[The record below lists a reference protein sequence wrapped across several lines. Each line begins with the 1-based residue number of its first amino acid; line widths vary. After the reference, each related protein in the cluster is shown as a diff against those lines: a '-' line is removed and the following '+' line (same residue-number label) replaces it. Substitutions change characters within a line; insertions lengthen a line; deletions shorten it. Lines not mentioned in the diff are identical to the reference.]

1 MKRNRVN
8 VLTVVNS
15 ASNITTETI
24 DGKPHIV
31 VRGITPVVDDIVM
44 NRKLYP
50 AAEIEKAYN
59 TLERNPMPLGHP
71 KVDGKHVS
79 ARDVRAVNEYH
90 VGAWLQNVSH
100 SDGKVTGDMYVNRQ
114 YAESSEKGKRLI
126 NRLDEMLAGTN
137 SEPIHISTGLL
148 YSGIAANGE
157 SKGKKY
163 NEIATNMMFDH
174 VAVLLDE
181 PGAGTPEEGVGIFV
195 NAEGDETEIEVCNL
209 QDAIVSDNRKDG
221 WLNKIKFF
229 VANDGGMSFDEIAAS
244 LREAIRANTP
254 DSWRYVVSIYPDY
267 LIFEEEKKTTS
278 GRNLF
283 KQKYLISD
291 GAVSLV
297 GEPVEVVRKPT
308 EYEIKTNGE
317 NDPMKQLIIN
327 ALQAAGKPTEGKSD
341 AELMDA
347 YNQLAAEKA
356 AAKNETP
363 EEKAAREKK
372 EVDDKKAKEQASNSE
387 EMPAWAK
394 VLTEQVTALNSQI
407 NANSDKEKGEKRT
420 AVKLVMNMS
429 DEEVADLDGK
439 ALDAMYA
446 KCQTSFGLN
455 AAFRNQATNTQSVSE
470 MPE

>member
-100 SDGKVTGDMYVNRQ
+100 NDGKVTGDMYVNRQ
-114 YAESSEKGKRLI
+114 YAESREKGKRLI

-137 SEPIHISTGLL
+137 SDPIHISTGLL

-195 NAEGDETEIEVCNL
+195 NSEGDEQQIEVARL
-209 QDAIVSDNRKDG
+209 ADG
-221 WLNKIKFF
+221 IDCTRDGLINKTKFF
-229 VANDGGMSFDEIAAS
+229 FTNASNFSFDDISRAIS
-244 LREAIRANTP
+244 DKLREGDDEDKWLWPETVWP
-254 DSWRYVVSIYPDY
+254 DSFIYRNDTKY
-267 LIFEEEKKTTS
+267 L
-278 GRNLF
+278 
-283 KQKYLISD
+283 KQKYLIDDD
-291 GAVSLV
+291 GKAVFV

-317 NDPMKQLIIN
+317 NDPMKELIIN
-327 ALQAAGKPTEGKSD
+327 ALKAAGKPTDGKSD

-347 YNQLAAEKA
+347 YNQMAAEKA
-356 AAKNETP
+356 KPKEETP

-372 EVDDKKAKEQASNSE
+372 EADDKKAKEQATNSE
-387 EMPAWAK
+387 DMPAWAK
-394 VLTEQVTALNSQI
+394 LLTEQVTALNSQF
-407 NANSDKEKGEKRT
+407 NANSDKEKGEKRA
-420 AVKLVMNMS
+420 AVKLAMNMS

-455 AAFRNQATNTQSVSE
+455 GAFRNQATNTQSVSE

>member
-79 ARDVRAVNEYH
+79 ARDVRAVNNYH

-100 SDGKVTGDMYVNRQ
+100 KDGKVTGDMYVDRQ
-114 YAESSEKGKRLI
+114 YAESSDKGKRLV
-126 NRLDEMLAGTN
+126 NRLDEMSSGNN

-163 NEIATNMMFDH
+163 DEIATNMNFDH

-181 PGAGTPEEGVGIFV
+181 PGAGTPGEGVGIFV
-195 NAEGDETEIEVCNL
+195 NAEGDEQEIELANL
-209 QDAIVSDNRKDG
+209 ADG
-221 WLNKIKFF
+221 ADCTREGLLNKTKFF
-229 VANDGGMSFDEIAAS
+229 FTNASNFSFDDISRAIS
-244 LREAIRANTP
+244 DKLREGRGKDSYLWPESVWP
-254 DSWRYVVSIYPDY
+254 DTFIYRDEAKY
-267 LIFEEEKKTTS
+267 
-278 GRNLF
+278 F
-283 KQKYLISD
+283 KQKYLIDD
-291 GAVSLV
+291 GGKAVFV

-317 NDPMKQLIIN
+317 NDPMKELIIN
-327 ALQAAGKPTEGKSD
+327 ALKAAGKPTDGKSD
-341 AELMDA
+341 DELMDA
-347 YNQLAAEKA
+347 YNQMAAEKA
-356 AAKNETP
+356 AKTETP
-363 EEKAAREKK
+363 EEKAAREQK
-372 EVDDKKAKEQASNSE
+372 EADDKAAKDKANNSQE
-387 EMPAWAK
+387 APAWFKPFADDLAAVK
-394 VLTEQVTALNSQI
+394 SGLAV
-407 NANSDKEKGEKRT
+407 NSDKEKADKRN
-420 AVKLVMNMS
+420 AVKLAMNMS

-439 ALDAMYA
+439 ALDRLYA
-446 KCQTSFGLN
+446 NSQKSTGLN
-455 AAFRNQATNTQSVSE
+455 GAFRQVNSSESVSE

>member
-79 ARDVRAVNEYH
+79 ARDVRAVNNYH

-100 SDGKVTGDMYVNRQ
+100 KDGKVSGDMYIDRQ

-126 NRLDEMLAGTN
+126 NRLDEMIAGTN

-181 PGAGTPEEGVGIFV
+181 PGAGTPSEGVGIFV
-195 NAEGDETEIEVCNL
+195 NSEGEEVEIEVARLSEAADCTREGL
-209 QDAIVSDNRKDG
+209 
-221 WLNKIKFF
+221 LNKTRFF
-229 VANDGGMSFDEIAAS
+229 FTNASNFSFDDIQRAIS
-244 LREAIRANTP
+244 DKLREGDTEDKWLWPETVWP
-254 DSWRYVVSIYPDY
+254 DSFIYRDDARY
-267 LIFEEEKKTTS
+267 L
-278 GRNLF
+278 
-283 KQKYLISD
+283 KQKYLIDDD
-291 GAVSLV
+291 GKAVFV
-297 GEPVEVVRKPT
+297 GEPVEVVRKPI

-317 NDPMKQLIIN
+317 NDPMKELIIN

-356 AAKNETP
+356 AAKKDGGDEIDPATGKP
-363 EEKAAREKK
+363 KKK
-372 EVDDKKAKEQASNSE
+372 ERASNSE
-387 EMPAWAK
+387 EAPAWFKPFADDLAAVK
-394 VLTEQVTALNSQI
+394 SGLAV
-407 NANSDKEKGEKRT
+407 NADKEKGEKRA
-420 AVKLVMNMS
+420 AVKAKFGLDDLAVN
-429 DEEVADLDGK
+429 ALDGA
-439 ALDAMYA
+439 ALDGLFAQ
-446 KCQTSFGLN
+446 CQTSTGLN
-455 AAFRNQATNTQSVSE
+455 GAFRSVNNNDSFSE

>member
-15 ASNITTETI
+15 ASNIATETI

-71 KVDGKHVS
+71 KVDGRHVS
-79 ARDVRAVNEYH
+79 ARDVRAVNEFH

-100 SDGKVTGDMYVNRQ
+100 AGGKVTGHMYVNRQ

-126 NRLDEMLAGTN
+126 NRLDEMIAGTN
-137 SEPIHISTGLL
+137 SDPIHISTGLL

-163 NEIATNMMFDH
+163 DEIATNMVFDH

-181 PGAGTPEEGVGIFV
+181 PGAGTPDEGVGIFV
-195 NAEGDETEIEVCNL
+195 NAEGDEQSIEVARL
-209 QDAIVSDNRKDG
+209 SDGIDHTRDG
-221 WLNKIKFF
+221 ILNKAKFF
-229 VANDGGMSFDEIAAS
+229 FTNASNYSFDDIQAAIS
-244 LREAIRANTP
+244 DKLREDNPEGKWLWAEAVWP
-254 DSWRYVVSIYPDY
+254 DNFIYRDG
-267 LIFEEEKKTTS
+267 EK
-278 GRNLF
+278 RF
-283 KQKYLISD
+283 KQKYLIGDD
-291 GAVSLV
+291 GKAVFV

-317 NDPMKQLIIN
+317 NDPMKELIIN
-327 ALQAAGKPTEGKSD
+327 ALKAAGKPTDGKSD
-341 AELMDA
+341 TELMDA
-347 YNQLAAEKA
+347 YNQMKA
-356 AAKNETP
+356 DEAKQETP

-372 EVDDKKAKEQASNSE
+372 EADEKKAKEQATNNE
-387 EMPAWAK
+387 EMPGWAK
-394 VLTEQVTALNSQI
+394 QLAERVDTVVNSL
-407 NANSDKEKGEKRT
+407 NANSDKEKTEQRA
-420 AVKLVMNMS
+420 AVKAKFGMTDIAVN
-429 DEEVADLDGK
+429 ALDGEPLK
-439 ALDAMYA
+439 ELFAQ
-446 KCQTSFGLN
+446 CQTSTGLN
-455 AAFRNQATNTQSVSE
+455 GGYRHSATNNQSVSE

>member
-8 VLTVVNS
+8 VLTVFNS

-90 VGAWLQNVSH
+90 VGAWLQSVSH
-100 SDGKVTGDMYVNRQ
+100 KDGKVTGDMYVNRQ

-137 SEPIHISTGLL
+137 SDPIHISTGLL

-195 NAEGDETEIEVCNL
+195 NAEGDEQQIEVARL
-209 QDAIVSDNRKDG
+209 SDGIDCTRDG
-221 WLNKIKFF
+221 LLNKTKFF
-229 VANDGGMSFDEIAAS
+229 FTNASNFSFDDISRAIS
-244 LREAIRANTP
+244 DKLREGDAEDKWLWPETVWP
-254 DSWRYVVSIYPDY
+254 DSFIYRNDTKY
-267 LIFEEEKKTTS
+267 L
-278 GRNLF
+278 
-283 KQKYLISD
+283 KQKYLIDDD
-291 GAVSLV
+291 GKAVFV

-317 NDPMKQLIIN
+317 NDPMKELIIN

-347 YNQLAAEKA
+347 YNQMKVEEAT
-356 AAKNETP
+356 AKKKGDEEIDPETGKP
-363 EEKAAREKK
+363 KK
-372 EVDDKKAKEQASNSE
+372 KEQATNSGH
-387 EMPAWAK
+387 
-394 VLTEQVTALNSQI
+394 EQQNEKLMELISAAVNSAVEPLKAQLNAS
-407 NANSDKEKGEKRT
+407 SDKEKGEKRS
-420 AVKLVMNMS
+420 AVKLAMNMS
-429 DEEVADLDGK
+429 DEEIADLDGK

-446 KCQTSFGLN
+446 KCHTSFGLN

>member
-8 VLTVVNS
+8 VLSVVNS
-15 ASNITTETI
+15 ASNISTETI

-100 SDGKVTGDMYVNRQ
+100 EDGKVTGDMYVNRQ

-126 NRLDEMLAGTN
+126 NRLDEMIAGTN

-181 PGAGTPEEGVGIFV
+181 PGAGTPSEGVGIFV
-195 NAEGDETEIEVCNL
+195 NSEGEEVEIEVAL
-209 QDAIVSDNRKDG
+209 LSDAADCTREG
-221 WLNKIKFF
+221 LLNKTKFF
-229 VANDGGMSFDEIAAS
+229 FTNASNFSFDDISRAIS
-244 LREAIRANTP
+244 DKLREGDTEDKWLWPETVWP
-254 DSWRYVVSIYPDY
+254 DSFIYRDEAKY
-267 LIFEEEKKTTS
+267 
-278 GRNLF
+278 F
-283 KQKYLISD
+283 KQKYLIDDD
-291 GAVSLV
+291 GKAVFV
-297 GEPVEVVRKPT
+297 GEPVEVVRKPI

-317 NDPMKQLIIN
+317 NDPMKELIIN

-356 AAKNETP
+356 AAKKDGGDEIDPATGKP
-363 EEKAAREKK
+363 KK
-372 EVDDKKAKEQASNSE
+372 KEQASNSE
-387 EMPAWAK
+387 EVPAWFKPFADDLAAVK
-394 VLTEQVTALNSQI
+394 SGLAV
-407 NANSDKEKGEKRT
+407 NADKEKGEKRA
-420 AVKLVMNMS
+420 AVKAKFGLDDLAVN
-429 DEEVADLDGK
+429 ALDGA
-439 ALDAMYA
+439 ALDGLFAQ
-446 KCQTSFGLN
+446 CQTSTGLN
-455 AAFRNQATNTQSVSE
+455 GAFRSVNNNDSFSE

>member
-100 SDGKVTGDMYVNRQ
+100 KDGKVTGDMYVNRQ

-137 SEPIHISTGLL
+137 SDPIHISTGLL

-195 NAEGDETEIEVCNL
+195 NAEGDELEIEVVNL
-209 QDAIVSDNRKDG
+209 ADADVPDPQDAS
-221 WLNKIKFF
+221 
-229 VANDGGMSFDEIAAS
+229 
-244 LREAIRANTP
+244 
-254 DSWRYVVSIYPDY
+254 
-267 LIFEEEKKTTS
+267 
-278 GRNLF
+278 
-283 KQKYLISD
+283 
-291 GAVSLV
+291 
-297 GEPVEVVRKPT
+297 
-308 EYEIKTNGE
+308 IKTFFNQLKAFFSANSDSTQKE
-317 NDPMKQLIIN
+317 TDPMKELIVN
-327 ALQAAGKPTEGKSD
+327 ALKAKGKSVDGKTD

-347 YNQLAAEKA
+347 YNQMLAENADSKE
-356 AAKNETP
+356 ETP

-372 EVDDKKAKEQASNSE
+372 EADDKKAKEQTTNSE

-407 NANSDKEKGEKRT
+407 NANSDKEKGEKRA
-420 AVKLVMNMS
+420 AVKLAMNMS

-455 AAFRNQATNTQSVSE
+455 GAFRHQATNTQSVSE

>member
-44 NRKLYP
+44 NRRLYP

-79 ARDVRAVNEYH
+79 ARDIRAVNEYH

-100 SDGKVTGDMYVNRQ
+100 KDGRVTGDMYVNRQ

-126 NRLDEMLAGTN
+126 NRLDEMLSGTN
-137 SEPIHISTGLL
+137 SDPIHISTGLL

-195 NAEGDETEIEVCNL
+195 NAEGDELEIEVVNL
-209 QDAIVSDNRKDG
+209 ADADVPDPQDASFKTFFNQLKAFFSANSD
-221 WLNKIKFF
+221 
-229 VANDGGMSFDEIAAS
+229 S
-244 LREAIRANTP
+244 T
-254 DSWRYVVSIYPDY
+254 
-267 LIFEEEKKTTS
+267 
-278 GRNLF
+278 
-283 KQKYLISD
+283 QK
-291 GAVSLV
+291 
-297 GEPVEVVRKPT
+297 ET
-308 EYEIKTNGE
+308 
-317 NDPMKQLIIN
+317 DPMKELIVN
-327 ALQAAGKPTEGKSD
+327 ALKAKGKSVDGKTD

-347 YNQLAAEKA
+347 YNQMLAENADSKE
-356 AAKNETP
+356 ETP

-372 EVDDKKAKEQASNSE
+372 EADDKKAKEQTTNSE

-407 NANSDKEKGEKRT
+407 NANSDKEKGEKRA
-420 AVKLVMNMS
+420 AVKLAMNMS

-455 AAFRNQATNTQSVSE
+455 GAFRHQATNTQSVSE

>member
-114 YAESSEKGKRLI
+114 YAESSDKGKRLI

-137 SEPIHISTGLL
+137 ADPIHISTGLL

-195 NAEGDETEIEVCNL
+195 NSEGDEQQIEVARL
-209 QDAIVSDNRKDG
+209 ADG
-221 WLNKIKFF
+221 IDCTRDGLLNKTKFF
-229 VANDGGMSFDEIAAS
+229 FTNASNFSFDDISRAIS
-244 LREAIRANTP
+244 DKLREGEAEDKWLWPETVWP
-254 DSWRYVVSIYPDY
+254 DSFIYRNDTKY
-267 LIFEEEKKTTS
+267 L
-278 GRNLF
+278 
-283 KQKYLISD
+283 KQKYLIDDD
-291 GAVSLV
+291 GKAVFV

-317 NDPMKQLIIN
+317 NDPMKELIIN
-327 ALQAAGKPTEGKSD
+327 ALKAAGKPTDGKSD

-347 YNQLAAEKA
+347 YNQMAAEKA
-356 AAKNETP
+356 KPKEETP

-372 EVDDKKAKEQASNSE
+372 EADDKKDKEQAANSE
-387 EMPAWAK
+387 DMPAWAK
-394 VLTEQVTALNSQI
+394 LLTEQVTALNSQI
-407 NANSDKEKGEKRT
+407 NANSDKEKGEKRS
-420 AVKLVMNMS
+420 AVKLAMNMS

-455 AAFRNQATNTQSVSE
+455 GAFRNQATNTQSVSE

>member
-100 SDGKVTGDMYVNRQ
+100 KDGKVTGDMYVNRQ

-137 SEPIHISTGLL
+137 SDPIHISTGLL

-181 PGAGTPEEGVGIFV
+181 RGAGTPEEGVGIFV
-195 NAEGDETEIEVCNL
+195 NSEGNEQQIEVARL
-209 QDAIVSDNRKDG
+209 ADG
-221 WLNKIKFF
+221 IDCTRDGLINKTKFF
-229 VANDGGMSFDEIAAS
+229 FTNASNFSFDDIQRAISEK
-244 LREAIRANTP
+244 LREGRSDDNWLWPESVWP
-254 DSWRYVVSIYPDY
+254 DTFVYRDDSRY
-267 LIFEEEKKTTS
+267 
-278 GRNLF
+278 F
-283 KQKYLISD
+283 KQKYIIDDD
-291 GAVSLV
+291 GKAQFV
-297 GEPVEVVRKPT
+297 GEPVEVVRKQP

-347 YNQLAAEKA
+347 YNQMATEKA
-356 AAKNETP
+356 AKTETP

-372 EVDDKKAKEQASNSE
+372 EADDKKAKEQATNSE
-387 EMPAWAK
+387 DMPAWAK
-394 VLTEQVTALNSQI
+394 LLTEQVTAINSQL
-407 NANSDKEKGEKRT
+407 NANSDKEKGEKRA
-420 AVKLVMNMS
+420 AVKLAMNMS

-455 AAFRNQATNTQSVSE
+455 GAFRHQATNTQSVSE

>member
-100 SDGKVTGDMYVNRQ
+100 KDGKVTGDMYVNRQ

-126 NRLDEMLAGTN
+126 NRLDEMIAGTN

-195 NAEGDETEIEVCNL
+195 NAEGDELEIEVVNL
-209 QDAIVSDNRKDG
+209 ADADVPDPQDASFKTFFNQLKAFFSANSD
-221 WLNKIKFF
+221 
-229 VANDGGMSFDEIAAS
+229 S
-244 LREAIRANTP
+244 T
-254 DSWRYVVSIYPDY
+254 
-267 LIFEEEKKTTS
+267 
-278 GRNLF
+278 
-283 KQKYLISD
+283 QK
-291 GAVSLV
+291 
-297 GEPVEVVRKPT
+297 ET
-308 EYEIKTNGE
+308 
-317 NDPMKQLIIN
+317 DPMKELIVN
-327 ALQAAGKPTEGKSD
+327 ALKANGKEVEGKTD

-347 YNQLAAEKA
+347 YNQMKAEEVT
-356 AAKNETP
+356 AK
-363 EEKAAREKK
+363 KK
-372 EVDDKKAKEQASNSE
+372 GDDEIDPTTGAPKKTEQAANNE
-387 EMPAWAK
+387 DMPAWAK
-394 VLTEQVTALNSQI
+394 ALTDQVLALNSKI
-407 NANSDKEKGEKRT
+407 NANSETEKSNMRA
-420 AVKLVMNMS
+420 AVKAKFGMTDIAVN
-429 DEEVADLDGK
+429 ALDGEPLK
-439 ALDAMYA
+439 ELFAQ
-446 KCQTSFGLN
+446 CQTSTGLN
-455 AAFRNQATNTQSVSE
+455 GAFRPVNNNDSFSE

>member
-100 SDGKVTGDMYVNRQ
+100 KEGKVTGDMYVNRQ

-137 SEPIHISTGLL
+137 SDPIHISTGLL

-181 PGAGTPEEGVGIFV
+181 PGAGTPEDGVGIFV
-195 NAEGDETEIEVCNL
+195 NSEGDEQQIEVARL
-209 QDAIVSDNRKDG
+209 ADG
-221 WLNKIKFF
+221 IDCTRDGLLNKTKFF
-229 VANDGGMSFDEIAAS
+229 FTNASNFSFDDISRAIS
-244 LREAIRANTP
+244 DKLREGDAEDKWLWPETVWP
-254 DSWRYVVSIYPDY
+254 DSFIYRNDTKY
-267 LIFEEEKKTTS
+267 L
-278 GRNLF
+278 
-283 KQKYLISD
+283 KQKYLIDDD
-291 GAVSLV
+291 GKAVFV

-317 NDPMKQLIIN
+317 NDPMKELIIN
-327 ALQAAGKPTEGKSD
+327 ALKAAGKPTDGKSD

-347 YNQLAAEKA
+347 YNQMAAEKA
-356 AAKNETP
+356 KPKEETP

-372 EVDDKKAKEQASNSE
+372 EADDKKAKEQATNSE
-387 EMPAWAK
+387 DMPAWAK
-394 VLTEQVTALNSQI
+394 LLTEQVTALNSQF
-407 NANSDKEKGEKRT
+407 NANSDKEKGEKRS
-420 AVKLVMNMS
+420 AVKLAMNMS

-455 AAFRNQATNTQSVSE
+455 GAFRNQATNTQSVSE

>member
-100 SDGKVTGDMYVNRQ
+100 KDGKVTGDMYVNRH

-126 NRLDEMLAGTN
+126 NRLDEMIAGTN

-181 PGAGTPEEGVGIFV
+181 PGAGTPAEGVGIFV
-195 NAEGDETEIEVCNL
+195 NAEGDELEIEVVNL
-209 QDAIVSDNRKDG
+209 ADADVPDPQDASFKTFFNQLKAFFSANSD
-221 WLNKIKFF
+221 
-229 VANDGGMSFDEIAAS
+229 S
-244 LREAIRANTP
+244 T
-254 DSWRYVVSIYPDY
+254 
-267 LIFEEEKKTTS
+267 
-278 GRNLF
+278 
-283 KQKYLISD
+283 QK
-291 GAVSLV
+291 
-297 GEPVEVVRKPT
+297 ET
-308 EYEIKTNGE
+308 
-317 NDPMKQLIIN
+317 DPMKELIVN
-327 ALQAAGKPTEGKSD
+327 ALKANGKEVEGKTD

-347 YNQLAAEKA
+347 YNQMKAEEVT
-356 AAKNETP
+356 AK
-363 EEKAAREKK
+363 KK
-372 EVDDKKAKEQASNSE
+372 GDAEIDPATGAPKKTEQTVNNE

-394 VLTEQVTALNSQI
+394 ALIDQVLALNSKI
-407 NANSDKEKGEKRT
+407 NANSESEKSNMRA
-420 AVKLVMNMS
+420 AVKAKFGMTDIAVN
-429 DEEVADLDGK
+429 ALDGEPLK
-439 ALDAMYA
+439 ELFAQ
-446 KCQTSFGLN
+446 CQTSTGLN
-455 AAFRNQATNTQSVSE
+455 GTFRQATNTQSVSE

>member
-100 SDGKVTGDMYVNRQ
+100 EGGKVTGDMYVNRQ

-126 NRLDEMLAGTN
+126 NRLDEMIAGTN

-195 NAEGDETEIEVCNL
+195 NAEGDELEIEVVNL
-209 QDAIVSDNRKDG
+209 ADADVPDQQDASFKTFFNQLKAFFSANSD
-221 WLNKIKFF
+221 
-229 VANDGGMSFDEIAAS
+229 S
-244 LREAIRANTP
+244 T
-254 DSWRYVVSIYPDY
+254 
-267 LIFEEEKKTTS
+267 
-278 GRNLF
+278 
-283 KQKYLISD
+283 QK
-291 GAVSLV
+291 
-297 GEPVEVVRKPT
+297 ET
-308 EYEIKTNGE
+308 
-317 NDPMKQLIIN
+317 DPMKELIVN
-327 ALQAAGKPTEGKSD
+327 ALKANGKEVEGKTD

-347 YNQLAAEKA
+347 YNQMKAEEVT
-356 AAKNETP
+356 AK
-363 EEKAAREKK
+363 KK
-372 EVDDKKAKEQASNSE
+372 GDAEIDPATGAPKKTEQAANNE

-394 VLTEQVTALNSQI
+394 TLTDQVLALNSKI
-407 NANSDKEKGEKRT
+407 NANSESEKSNMRA
-420 AVKLVMNMS
+420 AVKAKFGMTDIAVN
-429 DEEVADLDGK
+429 ALDGEPLK
-439 ALDAMYA
+439 ELFAQ
-446 KCQTSFGLN
+446 CQTSTGLN
-455 AAFRNQATNTQSVSE
+455 GAFRQATNTQSVSE

>member
-15 ASNITTETI
+15 ASNITAETI

-100 SDGKVTGDMYVNRQ
+100 KDGKVTGDMYVNRQ
-114 YAESSEKGKRLI
+114 YAESSDKGKRLI

-137 SEPIHISTGLL
+137 SDPIHISTGLL

-195 NAEGDETEIEVCNL
+195 NSEGDEQQIEVARL
-209 QDAIVSDNRKDG
+209 ADG
-221 WLNKIKFF
+221 IDCTRDGLLNKTKFF
-229 VANDGGMSFDEIAAS
+229 FTNASNFSFDDISRAIS
-244 LREAIRANTP
+244 DKLREGDTEDKWLWPETVWP
-254 DSWRYVVSIYPDY
+254 DSFIYRNDTKY
-267 LIFEEEKKTTS
+267 L
-278 GRNLF
+278 
-283 KQKYLISD
+283 KQKYIIDDD
-291 GAVSLV
+291 GKAVFV

-317 NDPMKQLIIN
+317 NDPMKELIIN
-327 ALQAAGKPTEGKSD
+327 ALKAAGKPTDGKSD
-341 AELMDA
+341 DELMDA
-347 YNQLAAEKA
+347 YNQMAAEKA
-356 AAKNETP
+356 AAKTETP

-372 EVDDKKAKEQASNSE
+372 EADDKAAKDKANNSQE
-387 EMPAWAK
+387 APAWFKPFADDLAAVK
-394 VLTEQVTALNSQI
+394 SGLAV
-407 NANSDKEKGEKRT
+407 NADKEKGEKRA
-420 AVKLVMNMS
+420 AVKLAMNMS

-439 ALDAMYA
+439 ALDRLYA
-446 KCQTSFGLN
+446 NSQKSTGLN
-455 AAFRNQATNTQSVSE
+455 GAFRQVNSSESVSE

>member
-24 DGKPHIV
+24 DDKPHIV

-100 SDGKVTGDMYVNRQ
+100 EGGKVMGDMYVNRQ

-126 NRLDEMLAGTN
+126 NRLDEMIAGTN

-195 NAEGDETEIEVCNL
+195 NAEGDELEIEVVNL
-209 QDAIVSDNRKDG
+209 ADADVPDPQDASFKTFFNQLKAFFSANSD
-221 WLNKIKFF
+221 
-229 VANDGGMSFDEIAAS
+229 S
-244 LREAIRANTP
+244 T
-254 DSWRYVVSIYPDY
+254 
-267 LIFEEEKKTTS
+267 
-278 GRNLF
+278 
-283 KQKYLISD
+283 QK
-291 GAVSLV
+291 
-297 GEPVEVVRKPT
+297 ET
-308 EYEIKTNGE
+308 
-317 NDPMKQLIIN
+317 DPMKELIVN
-327 ALQAAGKPTEGKSD
+327 ALKANGKEVEGKTD

-347 YNQLAAEKA
+347 YNQMKAEEIT
-356 AAKNETP
+356 AKKKGD
-363 EEKAAREKK
+363 EEIDPDTGAPKK
-372 EVDDKKAKEQASNSE
+372 TEQAANNE

-394 VLTEQVTALNSQI
+394 ALTDQVLALNSKI
-407 NANSDKEKGEKRT
+407 NANSESEKSNMRA
-420 AVKLVMNMS
+420 AVKAKFGMTDIAVN
-429 DEEVADLDGK
+429 ALDGEPLK
-439 ALDAMYA
+439 ELFAQ
-446 KCQTSFGLN
+446 CQTSTGLN
-455 AAFRNQATNTQSVSE
+455 GAFRQATNTQSVSE

>member
-100 SDGKVTGDMYVNRQ
+100 EDGKVTGDMYVNRQ

-126 NRLDEMLAGTN
+126 NRLNEMIAGTN
-137 SEPIHISTGLL
+137 LEPIHISTGLL

-195 NAEGDETEIEVCNL
+195 NAEGDELEIEVVNL
-209 QDAIVSDNRKDG
+209 ADADVPDPQDASFKTFFNQLKAFFSANSD
-221 WLNKIKFF
+221 
-229 VANDGGMSFDEIAAS
+229 S
-244 LREAIRANTP
+244 T
-254 DSWRYVVSIYPDY
+254 
-267 LIFEEEKKTTS
+267 
-278 GRNLF
+278 
-283 KQKYLISD
+283 QK
-291 GAVSLV
+291 
-297 GEPVEVVRKPT
+297 ET
-308 EYEIKTNGE
+308 
-317 NDPMKQLIIN
+317 DPMKELIVN
-327 ALQAAGKPTEGKSD
+327 ALKANGKEVEGKTD

-347 YNQLAAEKA
+347 YNQMKAEEVT
-356 AAKNETP
+356 AKKKGD
-363 EEKAAREKK
+363 EEIDPATGAPKK
-372 EVDDKKAKEQASNSE
+372 TEQAANNE

-394 VLTEQVTALNSQI
+394 ALTDQVLALNSKI
-407 NANSDKEKGEKRT
+407 NANSETEKSNMRA
-420 AVKLVMNMS
+420 AVKAKFGMTDIAVN
-429 DEEVADLDGK
+429 ALDGEPLK
-439 ALDAMYA
+439 ELFAQ
-446 KCQTSFGLN
+446 CQTSTGLN
-455 AAFRNQATNTQSVSE
+455 GAFRQATNTQSVSE

>member
-100 SDGKVTGDMYVNRQ
+100 KDGKVTGDMYVNRQ

-126 NRLDEMLAGTN
+126 NRLDEMIAGTN

-195 NAEGDETEIEVCNL
+195 NAEGDELEIEVVNL
-209 QDAIVSDNRKDG
+209 ADADVPDPQDASFKTFFNQLKAFFSANSD
-221 WLNKIKFF
+221 
-229 VANDGGMSFDEIAAS
+229 S
-244 LREAIRANTP
+244 T
-254 DSWRYVVSIYPDY
+254 
-267 LIFEEEKKTTS
+267 
-278 GRNLF
+278 
-283 KQKYLISD
+283 QK
-291 GAVSLV
+291 
-297 GEPVEVVRKPT
+297 ET
-308 EYEIKTNGE
+308 
-317 NDPMKQLIIN
+317 DPMKELIVN
-327 ALQAAGKPTEGKSD
+327 APKANGKEVEGKTD

-347 YNQLAAEKA
+347 YNQMKAEEIT
-356 AAKNETP
+356 AKKKGD
-363 EEKAAREKK
+363 EEIDPDTGAPKK
-372 EVDDKKAKEQASNSE
+372 TEQAANNE

-394 VLTEQVTALNSQI
+394 ALTDQVLALNSKI
-407 NANSDKEKGEKRT
+407 NANSESEKSNMRA
-420 AVKLVMNMS
+420 AVKAKFGMTDIAVN
-429 DEEVADLDGK
+429 ALDGEPLK
-439 ALDAMYA
+439 ELFAQ
-446 KCQTSFGLN
+446 CQTSTGLN
-455 AAFRNQATNTQSVSE
+455 GAFRQATNTQSVSE

>member
-79 ARDVRAVNEYH
+79 ARDVRAVNNYH

-100 SDGKVTGDMYVNRQ
+100 KDGKVSGDMYVDRQ
-114 YAESSEKGKRLI
+114 YAESSEKGRRLV
-126 NRLDEMLAGTN
+126 NRLDEMAAGTN
-137 SEPIHISTGLL
+137 TDPVHISTGLL

-163 NEIATNMMFDH
+163 NEIVTNMVFDH
-174 VAVLLDE
+174 TAVLLDE
-181 PGAGTPEEGVGIFV
+181 PGAGTPGEGVGIFV
-195 NAEGDETEIEVCNL
+195 NSEGEEQQIEVASL
-209 QDAIVSDNRKDG
+209 ADAADCTREG
-221 WLNKIKFF
+221 LLNKTRFF
-229 VANDGGMSFDEIAAS
+229 FTNASNFSFDDIQRAISDKLHEGRADDKWLWPESVWPDNFIY
-244 LREAIRANTP
+244 RDEAK
-254 DSWRYVVSIYPDY
+254 Y
-267 LIFEEEKKTTS
+267 
-278 GRNLF
+278 F
-283 KQKYLISD
+283 KQKYLIDDD
-291 GAVSLV
+291 GKAVFV
-297 GEPVEVVRKPT
+297 GEPVEVVRKPI

-317 NDPMKQLIIN
+317 NDPMKELIIN

-356 AAKNETP
+356 AAKKDGGDKIDPATGKP
-363 EEKAAREKK
+363 KK
-372 EVDDKKAKEQASNSE
+372 KEQASNSE
-387 EMPAWAK
+387 EAPAWFKPFADDLAAVK
-394 VLTEQVTALNSQI
+394 SGLAV
-407 NANSDKEKGEKRT
+407 NADKEKGEKRA
-420 AVKLVMNMS
+420 AVKAKFGLDDLAVN
-429 DEEVADLDGK
+429 ALDGA
-439 ALDAMYA
+439 ALDGLFAQ
-446 KCQTSFGLN
+446 CQTSTGLN
-455 AAFRNQATNTQSVSE
+455 GAFRSVNNNDSFSE

>member
-114 YAESSEKGKRLI
+114 YAESSDKGKRLI

-195 NAEGDETEIEVCNL
+195 NSEGDEQQIEVARL
-209 QDAIVSDNRKDG
+209 ADG
-221 WLNKIKFF
+221 IDCTRDGLINKTKFF
-229 VANDGGMSFDEIAAS
+229 FTNASNFSFDDISRAIS
-244 LREAIRANTP
+244 DKLREGDAEDKWLWPETVWP
-254 DSWRYVVSIYPDY
+254 DSFIYRNDTKY
-267 LIFEEEKKTTS
+267 L
-278 GRNLF
+278 
-283 KQKYLISD
+283 KQKYLIDDD
-291 GAVSLV
+291 GKAVFV

-317 NDPMKQLIIN
+317 NDPMKELIIN
-327 ALQAAGKPTEGKSD
+327 ALKAAGKPTDGKSD
-341 AELMDA
+341 DELMDA
-347 YNQLAAEKA
+347 YNQMAAEKA
-356 AAKNETP
+356 AAKTETP
-363 EEKAAREKK
+363 EEKAARLKK
-372 EVDDKKAKEQASNSE
+372 EADDKAKEQANNNE
-387 EMPAWAK
+387 EIPAWAK

-407 NANSDKEKGEKRT
+407 NANSDKEKVEKRA
-420 AVKLVMNMS
+420 AVKLAMNMS

-455 AAFRNQATNTQSVSE
+455 GAFRNQATNTQSVSE

>member
-79 ARDVRAVNEYH
+79 ARDVRAVNNYH

-100 SDGKVTGDMYVNRQ
+100 KDGKVTGDMYVDRQ
-114 YAESSEKGKRLI
+114 YADSSDKGKRLV
-126 NRLDEMLAGTN
+126 NRLDEMSAGTN

-163 NEIATNMMFDH
+163 DEIATNMNFDH

-181 PGAGTPEEGVGIFV
+181 PGAGTPGEGVGIFV
-195 NAEGDETEIEVCNL
+195 NSDGDEQEIEIANL
-209 QDAIVSDNRKDG
+209 ADG
-221 WLNKIKFF
+221 ADCTREGPWNKTKFF
-229 VANDGGMSFDEIAAS
+229 FTNASNFSFDDIQRAIS
-244 LREAIRANTP
+244 DKLREGRGKDSYLWPESVWP
-254 DSWRYVVSIYPDY
+254 DTFIYRDDAKY
-267 LIFEEEKKTTS
+267 
-278 GRNLF
+278 F
-283 KQKYLISD
+283 KQKYIID
-291 GAVSLV
+291 EGGKAVFV

-317 NDPMKQLIIN
+317 NDPMKELIIN
-327 ALQAAGKPTEGKSD
+327 ALKAAGKPTDGKSD
-341 AELMDA
+341 DELMDA
-347 YNQLAAEKA
+347 YNQMAAEKA
-356 AAKNETP
+356 AAKTETP

-372 EVDDKKAKEQASNSE
+372 EADAKTAKDKATNSE
-387 EMPAWAK
+387 EIPAWAQK
-394 VLTEQVTALNSQI
+394 LAERVDSVVNSL
-407 NANSDKEKGEKRT
+407 NANSDKEKGEKRA
-420 AVKLVMNMS
+420 AVKLALNMS

-439 ALDAMYA
+439 ALDRLYA
-446 KCQTSFGLN
+446 NSQKSTGLN
-455 AAFRNQATNTQSVSE
+455 GALRQVNSSESVSE

>member
-15 ASNITTETI
+15 DSKITTETI

-31 VRGITPVVDDIVM
+31 VRGVTPVVDDIVM

-79 ARDVRAVNEYH
+79 ARDVRAVNNYH

-100 SDGKVTGDMYVNRQ
+100 KDGKVSGDMYVDRQ
-114 YAESSEKGKRLI
+114 YAESSEKGKRLV
-126 NRLDEMLAGTN
+126 NRLDEMVAGTN
-137 SEPIHISTGLL
+137 VDPIHISTGLL

-181 PGAGTPEEGVGIFV
+181 PGAGTPSEGVGIFV
-195 NAEGDETEIEVCNL
+195 NAEGDDQEIEV
-209 QDAIVSDNRKDG
+209 VSLADG
-221 WLNKIKFF
+221 ADCTREGLLNKAKFF
-229 VANDGGMSFDEIAAS
+229 FTNASAFSFDDIQRAIS
-244 LREAIRANTP
+244 DKLREGRTDDKWLWPESVWP
-254 DSWRYVVSIYPDY
+254 DTFIYRDESRY
-267 LIFEEEKKTTS
+267 
-278 GRNLF
+278 F
-283 KQKYLISD
+283 KQKYLIDED
-291 GAVSLV
+291 GKAVFV

-317 NDPMKQLIIN
+317 NDPMKELIIN

-356 AAKNETP
+356 ATKTETP
-363 EEKAAREKK
+363 EEKAAREKAEK
-372 EVDDKKAKEQASNSE
+372 EERDRANNQAE
-387 EMPAWAK
+387 APAWFKPFADDLAAVK
-394 VLTEQVTALNSQI
+394 SGLTV
-407 NANSDKEKGEKRT
+407 NADKEKGDKRA
-420 AVKLVMNMS
+420 AVKAKFGLDDLAVN
-429 DEEVADLDGK
+429 ALDGA
-439 ALDAMYA
+439 ALDGLYA
-446 KCQTSFGLN
+446 QCQTSTGLN
-455 AAFRNQATNTQSVSE
+455 GAFRQANNNQSFSE

>member
-100 SDGKVTGDMYVNRQ
+100 EGGKVTGDMYVNRQ

-126 NRLDEMLAGTN
+126 NRLDEMIDGTN

-195 NAEGDETEIEVCNL
+195 NAEGDELEIEVVNL
-209 QDAIVSDNRKDG
+209 ADADVPDPQDASFKTFFNQLKAFFSANSD
-221 WLNKIKFF
+221 
-229 VANDGGMSFDEIAAS
+229 S
-244 LREAIRANTP
+244 T
-254 DSWRYVVSIYPDY
+254 
-267 LIFEEEKKTTS
+267 
-278 GRNLF
+278 
-283 KQKYLISD
+283 QK
-291 GAVSLV
+291 
-297 GEPVEVVRKPT
+297 ET
-308 EYEIKTNGE
+308 
-317 NDPMKQLIIN
+317 DPMKELIVN
-327 ALQAAGKPTEGKSD
+327 ALKANGKEVEGKTD

-347 YNQLAAEKA
+347 YNQMKAEEVT
-356 AAKNETP
+356 AKKKGDEEIDPETGKP
-363 EEKAAREKK
+363 KK
-372 EVDDKKAKEQASNSE
+372 KEQATNNE
-387 EMPAWAK
+387 EMPAWAQK
-394 VLTEQVTALNSQI
+394 LADRVNVVFNSL
-407 NANSDKEKGEKRT
+407 NANADKEKGEKRA
-420 AVKLVMNMS
+420 AVKLAMNMS

-455 AAFRNQATNTQSVSE
+455 GAFRQATNTQSVSE